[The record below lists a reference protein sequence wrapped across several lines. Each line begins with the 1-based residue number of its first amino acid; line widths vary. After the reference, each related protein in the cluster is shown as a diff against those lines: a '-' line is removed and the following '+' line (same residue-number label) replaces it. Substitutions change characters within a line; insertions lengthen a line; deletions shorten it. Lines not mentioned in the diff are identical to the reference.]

1 MAPKLGILAG
11 SGELPLRVIDAC
23 RAHGKVA
30 GAGGMGTVPEVT
42 KKILRM
48 GVRFITAGNEW
59 AFMMAA
65 ARQRAAMLR
74 ELPLE

>member
-1 MAPKLGILAG
+1 M
-11 SGELPLRVIDAC
+11 D
-23 RAHGKVA
+23 
-30 GAGGMGTVPEVT
+30 TVPEVT

-48 GVRFITAGNEW
+48 GARFITAGNEW

-65 ARQRAAMLR
+65 GRQRAAMLR